1 MKEVATRKGSEV
13 AVFDPR
19 ETAAEIHVTNAA
31 LLAAK
36 AAKDPASFREALCKN
51 LDAKADFYLQG
62 YKTEFPTENV
72 GNRHTLDGDSSDT
85 IKKRTAFCKQYGFG
99 LRTVQ
104 RFKRIIEDKNSVMED
119 KMTLLRRRFIDET
132 EAANFSSESVEWFTP
147 KAYIEAA
154 RECLGEI
161 ELDPASSAFANKVVR
176 AKKYFTAK
184 QDGIEQDWFGRVFMN
199 PPYGKR
205 GKDSLAGLFCNKA
218 IEEFEAGRVKEAI
231 ILVNSVHSQEWQ
243 RPLWQLP
250 VCLVDHR
257 IQFVSGDGEENKNP
271 TFQNA
276 FFYLGSNITKFK
288 KEFAEFGYVLVPA

>member
-19 ETAAEIHVTNAA
+19 ETAGEIHITDA
-31 LLAAK
+31 AAK
-36 AAKDPASFREALCKN
+36 AAERAKDFTAFESAIRKN
-51 LDAKADFYLQG
+51 LTAKRDFAADYSAKFSPGQPR
-62 YKTEFPTENV
+62 KNSDSTV
-72 GNRHTLDGDSSDT
+72 GINAANYCRH
-85 IKKRTAFCKQYGFG
+85 FGFID
-99 LRTVQ
+99 RTVQ
-104 RFKRIIEDKNSVMED
+104 RWCEKLLPEGGLEKAITD
-119 KMTLLRRRFIDET
+119 TLAIAKKRFIDET
-132 EAANFSSESVEWFTP
+132 EAANFSSESVEWYTP